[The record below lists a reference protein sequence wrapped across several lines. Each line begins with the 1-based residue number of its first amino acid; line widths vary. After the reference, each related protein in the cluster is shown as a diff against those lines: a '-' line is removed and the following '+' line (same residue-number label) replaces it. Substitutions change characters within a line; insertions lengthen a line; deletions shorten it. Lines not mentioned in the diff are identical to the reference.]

1 MKPYEPKN
9 IADYSIKNVCENIK
23 GNDSLNSMI
32 IENNIQEL
40 KKEKDIKNEK
50 SGPLKKEIKKKLRKA
65 KNKIMIITKMKINL
79 KNSKNLFVIMKY
91 ILKKIYY

>member
-23 GNDSLNSMI
+23 GNDSLNSMTT
-32 IENNIQEL
+32 ENNIQEL

-50 SGPLKKEIKKKLRKA
+50 SGPLKKR
-65 KNKIMIITKMKINL
+65 N
-79 KNSKNLFVIMKY
+79 
-91 ILKKIYY
+91 

>member
-50 SGPLKKEIKKKLRKA
+50 SGPLKKR
-65 KNKIMIITKMKINL
+65 N
-79 KNSKNLFVIMKY
+79 
-91 ILKKIYY
+91 